1 MIVIRKPL
9 QEKQKP
15 EIDYTIS
22 KDDKGITLT
31 FKGTVR
37 NYDLNETVTLPFD
50 TYKGKVLQLS
60 LQWTYT
66 CELRISPLYEMTS
79 RYYSASANQNEE
91 YKLCRVSIA
100 PDCKDIVVFLEK
112 ATDYICPD
120 AENIVMPKGTLTKTQ
135 IIQQY
140 SPFYKERCDYIHKK
154 VTMMKS
160 VDIYNTVAYLESQ
173 VDALTRL
180 VLQMTNSQSNAAEIL
195 RKADKYSVLD
205 IKDKDKILQEFETDK
220 QNVRNM
226 QKEYY
231 DKD

>member
-1 MIVIRKPL
+1 M
-9 QEKQKP
+9 
-15 EIDYTIS
+15 
-22 KDDKGITLT
+22 
-31 FKGTVR
+31 
-37 NYDLNETVTLPFD
+37 
-50 TYKGKVLQLS
+50 
-60 LQWTYT
+60 
-66 CELRISPLYEMTS
+66 YEMTS

-100 PDCKDIVVFLEK
+100 PDCKDIVIFLEK
-112 ATDYICPD
+112 ATDYIYPD
-120 AENIVMPKGTLTKTQ
+120 ANNVVFPKDAITKTQ

-180 VLQMTNSQSNAAEIL
+180 VLQLTNSNSESAKIL

-205 IKDKDKILQEFETDK
+205 IKNEDKILQEFETDK
-220 QNVRNM
+220 KNVRDM

>member
-9 QEKQKP
+9 QKGQSP
-15 EIDYTIS
+15 EIEYSIVKTDDGIS
-22 KDDKGITLT
+22 IS
-31 FKGTVR
+31 FKGVVR
-37 NYDLNETVTLPFD
+37 DCKINETLDLPFN
-50 TYKGKVLQLS
+50 TYKGKVLQVS

-66 CELRISPLYEMTS
+66 CELRVSPMYEMTS

-100 PDCKDIVVFLEK
+100 PDCKDVVIFLEK

-120 AENIVMPKGTLTKTQ
+120 ANNVVVSKDTITKTQ
-135 IIQQY
+135 ITQQY

-160 VDIYNTVAYLESQ
+160 VDIYNTVTYLESQ

-180 VLQMTNSQSNAAEIL
+180 VLQLTNSNSEAAKIL

-205 IKDKDKILQEFETDK
+205 IKDEDKILQEFETDK
-220 QNVRNM
+220 KNVRDM

>member
-9 QEKQKP
+9 QKGQSP
-15 EIDYTIS
+15 EIEYGIVKTDDGIS
-22 KDDKGITLT
+22 IS
-31 FKGTVR
+31 FKGVVR
-37 NYDLNETVTLPFD
+37 DCEIDKTLNLPFN
-50 TYKGKVLQLS
+50 TYKGKVLQVS

-66 CELRISPLYEMTS
+66 CELRVSPMYEMTS

-100 PDCKDIVVFLEK
+100 PDCKDIVIFLEK
-112 ATDYICPD
+112 ATDYICHD
-120 AENIVMPKGTLTKTQ
+120 ANNVVFPKDAITKTQ

-160 VDIYNTVAYLESQ
+160 VDIYNTVTYLESQ

-180 VLQMTNSQSNAAEIL
+180 VLQLTNSNSEAAKIL

-205 IKDKDKILQEFETDK
+205 IKNEDKILQEFETDK
-220 QNVRNM
+220 KNVRDM

>member
-1 MIVIRKPL
+1 M
-9 QEKQKP
+9 
-15 EIDYTIS
+15 
-22 KDDKGITLT
+22 
-31 FKGTVR
+31 
-37 NYDLNETVTLPFD
+37 
-50 TYKGKVLQLS
+50 
-60 LQWTYT
+60 
-66 CELRISPLYEMTS
+66 YEMTS

-100 PDCKDIVVFLEK
+100 PDCKDIVIFLEK

-120 AENIVMPKGTLTKTQ
+120 ANNVVVPKDIITKTQ

-160 VDIYNTVAYLESQ
+160 VDIYNTVTYLESQ

-180 VLQMTNSQSNAAEIL
+180 VLQLTNSNSEAAKIL

-205 IKDKDKILQEFETDK
+205 IKDEDNILQEFETDK
-220 QNVRNM
+220 KNVRDM

>member
-9 QEKQKP
+9 QKGQSP
-15 EIDYTIS
+15 EIEYSIVKTDDGIS
-22 KDDKGITLT
+22 IS
-31 FKGTVR
+31 FKGVVR
-37 NYDLNETVTLPFD
+37 DCKINETLDLPFN
-50 TYKGKVLQLS
+50 TYKGKVLQVS

-66 CELRISPLYEMTS
+66 CELRVSPMYEMTS

-100 PDCKDIVVFLEK
+100 PDCKDVVIFLEK

-120 AENIVMPKGTLTKTQ
+120 ANNVVVSKDTITKTQ

-160 VDIYNTVAYLESQ
+160 VDIYNTVTYLESQ

-180 VLQMTNSQSNAAEIL
+180 VLQLTNSNSEAAKIL

-205 IKDKDKILQEFETDK
+205 IKNEDKILQEFETDK
-220 QNVRNM
+220 KNVRDM

>member
-9 QEKQKP
+9 QMGQSP
-15 EIDYTIS
+15 EIEYGIVKANDEIS
-22 KDDKGITLT
+22 IS
-31 FKGTVR
+31 FKGGVR
-37 NYDLNETVTLPFD
+37 GCEINKTLNLPFN
-50 TYKGKVLQLS
+50 TYKGKVLQIS

-66 CELRISPLYEMTS
+66 CELRVSPMYEMTS

-112 ATDYICPD
+112 ATDYTCPD
-120 AENIVMPKGTLTKTQ
+120 AENIAMPKGTLTKTQ

-154 VTMMKS
+154 VAMMKS
-160 VDIYNTVAYLESQ
+160 VDIYNTVTYLESQ

-180 VLQMTNSQSNAAEIL
+180 ILQLTNSNSEAAKIL

-205 IKDKDKILQEFETDK
+205 IKDEDKILQELETDK
-220 QNVRNM
+220 KNVRDM